1 MNFSSE
7 LSVVPLGER
16 GIVMT
21 RGFNAP
27 RDLVF
32 DAWTKPELLKRW
44 LGVRDGWRMDI
55 CQVDLKVG
63 GSYRF
68 VWRHATKGELGIG
81 GTYREIL
88 RPDRLVYTERF
99 EQAWVP
105 GEAIVTAVFVEE
117 AGRTMLTTTVLSP
130 SAEVRDAVLKS
141 GMARG
146 VDESYQMLDGLL
158 ASGPVIEER
167 RPI

>member
-7 LSVVPLGER
+7 LSVVPQGER
-16 GIVMT
+16 EIVMT

-32 DAWTKPELLKRW
+32 DAWTRPELLKRW
-44 LGVRDGWRMDI
+44 LGVRDGWTMVI
-55 CQVDLKVG
+55 CEVDLKVG
-63 GSYRF
+63 GSYRY
-68 VWRHATKGELGIG
+68 VWRHDTKENWASGI
-81 GTYREIL
+81 YREIVRL
-88 RPDRLVYTERF
+88 TAWYTLSASNRPGCR
-99 EQAWVP
+99 
-105 GEAIVTAVFVEE
+105 EAIVTAVFVEE

-130 SAEVRDAVLKS
+130 TAEVRNEMLKS

-158 ASGPVIEER
+158 AQSADLV
-167 RPI
+167 

>member
-7 LSVVPLGER
+7 LSVFPQGER
-16 GIVMT
+16 ELVMT

-27 RDLVF
+27 RHLVF

-44 LGVRDGWRMDI
+44 LGVRDGWTMVI
-55 CQVDLKVG
+55 CNVDLRVG
-63 GSYRF
+63 GSYRY
-68 VWRHATKGELGIG
+68 VWRHDARGEMGLG
-81 GTYREIL
+81 GTYREIV

-105 GEAIVTAVFVEE
+105 GEAVVTSVFVEE
-117 AGRTMLTTTVLSP
+117 GGRTMLTTTVVSP
-130 SAEVRDAVLKS
+130 SAEVRDTVLKS

-146 VDESYQMLDGLL
+146 VDESYQMLDGVL
-158 ASGPVIEER
+158 AGERIESEV
-167 RPI
+167 